1 MADKT
6 VSRLK
11 IGQYELK
18 NDLVMAPL
26 AGFTDVGFRA
36 LCMKYGAA
44 LTYTEMVSMK
54 GLYYN
59 NDNTEDLL
67 ATDETETV
75 PAVQLFGSDISIVEK
90 VLNLPVL
97 KKFKI
102 IDLNCGCP
110 VPKIVK
116 NGEGSAMLRDPDAV
130 YRMVRELK
138 RVSDGRAVTVKT
150 RKGFWN
156 GEETGLL
163 VAEATEKA
171 GGDAVTVHART
182 REMFYSGSA
191 DWDFIR
197 KVKESVSIPVI
208 GNGDVLDRASYL
220 KMKETT
226 GADGVM
232 IGRAAMG
239 KPNVFAEI
247 LNLEIPYSRKE
258 AVTAQVE
265 KLKEYIPEHV
275 VVSVMKKQI
284 AFYLKGL
291 RGTKELKEEF
301 FRVKAFNDFRN
312 LIDKIPE

>member
-6 VSRLK
+6 ASRLK
-11 IGQYELK
+11 IGHYELK

-67 ATDETETV
+67 ATDESETV

-171 GGDAVTVHART
+171 GGDAITIHGRT
-182 REMFYSGSA
+182 REMFYSGLA
-191 DWDFIR
+191 DYDFIK

-208 GNGDVLDRASYL
+208 GNGDVSDRQSYL

-239 KPNVFAEI
+239 NPKIFADI

-265 KLKEYIPEHV
+265 KLKKHIPEHV

-291 RGTKELKEEF
+291 RGTKELKENF
-301 FRVKAFNDFRN
+301 FRVKEFNEFSK
-312 LIDKIPE
+312 LIEKIPD

>member
-1 MADKT
+1 MAEKAF
-6 VSRLK
+6 SRLK
-11 IGQYELK
+11 IGQFELK

-36 LCMKYGAA
+36 LCMKYGAG

-75 PAVQLFGSDISIVEK
+75 PAVQLFGSDISIIEK

-239 KPNVFAEI
+239 NPNVFAEI
-247 LNLEIPYSRKE
+247 LNLKIPYSRKE

-301 FRVKAFNDFRN
+301 FRAKAFNDFRN

>member
-239 KPNVFAEI
+239 NPNVFAEI
-247 LNLEIPYSRKE
+247 LNLKIPYSRKE

-301 FRVKAFNDFRN
+301 FRVKAFYDFRK
-312 LIDKIPE
+312 LIDKIPD